1 MACCLFKENISTLK
15 HKEREQLNAL
25 TGKLGS
31 SFAAVAVLNRLQN
44 ELIGNQPEETRAE
57 TTAMIDAFLGAAAR
71 LKAQEDEFNNR
82 PRDTSAAF
90 NLKVNLRSTDHF
102 TAIREFKSMAEDL
115 VAIDP
120 VAGQKLVKAVQNTIA
135 AAPVRKAGA

>member
-1 MACCLFKENISTLK
+1 MTQTMEK
-15 HKEREQLNAL
+15 EQLNAL

-44 ELIGNQPEETRAE
+44 EFIGNQPEETRDQ

-120 VAGQKLVKAVQNTIA
+120 VAGQKLVTAVQNTIA
-135 AAPVRKAGA
+135 VAPVRKAGA

>member
-1 MACCLFKENISTLK
+1 MTQTMEK
-15 HKEREQLNAL
+15 EQLNAL

>member
-1 MACCLFKENISTLK
+1 MTQTMEK
-15 HKEREQLNAL
+15 EQLNAL

-44 ELIGNQPEETRAE
+44 EFIGNQPEETRDQ

-135 AAPVRKAGA
+135 VAPVRKAGA

>member
-1 MACCLFKENISTLK
+1 MTQTMEK
-15 HKEREQLNAL
+15 EQLNAL

-44 ELIGNQPEETRAE
+44 EFIGNQPEETRDQ